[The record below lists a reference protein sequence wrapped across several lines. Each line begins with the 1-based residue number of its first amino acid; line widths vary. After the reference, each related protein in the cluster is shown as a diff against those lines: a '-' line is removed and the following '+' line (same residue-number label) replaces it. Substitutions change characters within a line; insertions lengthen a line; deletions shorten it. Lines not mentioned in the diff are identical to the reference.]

1 MICLSAHLF
10 GCDRQIPIPD
20 IESKP
25 VLAINALIDN
35 RPFILAKLSTSE
47 SIQSFDTILPLT
59 DAIIT
64 IQNGDN
70 SFQSELI
77 SHKDG
82 TYTLDLP
89 KTDQKMDFLIT
100 ASYDGYPDIS
110 ATTTFYPK
118 QSEIEIDTHA
128 IIFSGAPTYEITVH
142 LEDLKNTPNYYIF
155 ETIFHLTYK
164 NGVKKSSKANNF
176 SPHPFVENTDIQV
189 DNFELSRIFISDTFF
204 DGQTIKVPFFAQ
216 DTSLLFLQSDLVE
229 SCQMDIDII
238 SVSKE
243 VYQYFKAIER
253 FQNIGESIFSTT
265 IQVPSNIK
273 NGTGVFGTF
282 QHFQK
287 VFVLK

>member
-82 TYTLDLP
+82 TYTLDLL
-89 KTDQKMDFLIT
+89 Q
-100 ASYDGYPDIS
+100 
-110 ATTTFYPK
+110 
-118 QSEIEIDTHA
+118 
-128 IIFSGAPTYEITVH
+128 
-142 LEDLKNTPNYYIF
+142 
-155 ETIFHLTYK
+155 
-164 NGVKKSSKANNF
+164 
-176 SPHPFVENTDIQV
+176 
-189 DNFELSRIFISDTFF
+189 
-204 DGQTIKVPFFAQ
+204 
-216 DTSLLFLQSDLVE
+216 LF
-229 SCQMDIDII
+229 
-238 SVSKE
+238 
-243 VYQYFKAIER
+243 
-253 FQNIGESIFSTT
+253 
-265 IQVPSNIK
+265 
-273 NGTGVFGTF
+273 
-282 QHFQK
+282 
-287 VFVLK
+287 